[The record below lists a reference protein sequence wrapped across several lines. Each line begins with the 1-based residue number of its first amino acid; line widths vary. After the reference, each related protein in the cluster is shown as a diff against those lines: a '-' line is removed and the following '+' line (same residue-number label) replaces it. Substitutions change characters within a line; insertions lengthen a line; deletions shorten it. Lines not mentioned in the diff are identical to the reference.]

1 MDYQDS
7 PEVAEFRAEIR
18 AWIADYRNSHL
29 IDFGPSDFES
39 IRQWNLDLAAAGYVA
54 MSFPVGYGGRG
65 LAPIFDAI
73 INLELAS
80 ADAPPPPPI
89 AHYAHSIAD
98 FGSEELKRRLLPSML
113 NCTEPWCQG
122 FSEPG
127 AGSDL
132 ASLKT
137 SGVIDGDTILVNG
150 QKIWTSG
157 AMWATWCLLL
167 ARTEPDE
174 PRHRGLSMMVVDLS
188 SPGID
193 RRPIALSTGSG
204 EFAEVFF
211 DDVEVPVGNLVGAR
225 GQGWAVAMHMLS
237 FERGPADMGWTGRYR
252 RALESAQAHLANR
265 VRAGE
270 ADAMQVQRL
279 VRAGISLRVLEW
291 HVQRTL
297 ATRSPSPGAQG
308 SIDKLLATRVE
319 QELYRVLA
327 DLHEADLVIR
337 PNEDFNAYL
346 YSRAQSIYG
355 GSQQIQRNLV
365 AQRVLGLP
373 RP

>member
-1 MDYQDS
+1 VDYRDS
-7 PEVAEFRAEIR
+7 PEVTEFRKELR
-18 AWIADYRNSHL
+18 AWIADYRHTHD
-29 IDFGPSDFES
+29 IDFSPSDFES
-39 IRQWNLDLAAAGYVA
+39 VRRWNRDLAAAGYVA
-54 MSFPVGYGGRG
+54 TSFPVQYGGRG

-73 INLELAS
+73 VNLELAS
-80 ADAPPPPPI
+80 AGAPPPPPI

-98 FGSEELKRRLLPSML
+98 FGSEEMKQRLLPGML

-122 FSEPG
+122 FSEPS

-137 SGVIDGDTILVNG
+137 SGVIEGDTIRVNG

-167 ARTEPDE
+167 ARTEPGE
-174 PRHRGLSMMVVDLS
+174 PRHRGLSMVVVDLS

-193 RRPIALSTGSG
+193 RRPITLSTGSA

-211 DDVEVPVGNLVGAR
+211 DGVEVPVSNLVGAR

-252 RALESAQAHLANR
+252 RALEGARARLAER

-270 ADAMQVQRL
+270 AEASQVERL
-279 VRAGISLRVLEW
+279 VRAGINLQVLEW
-291 HVQRTL
+291 QVQRTL
-297 ATRSPSPGAQG
+297 ATRPPNSGAEG

-327 DLHEADLVIR
+327 DLRGADLVIS
-337 PNEDFNAYL
+337 PSEDFNAYL

-365 AQRVLGLP
+365 AQRILGLP